1 MFFLMKITESIHA
14 IRHSFRLALG
24 NDRYVD
30 RFVYSYLIVGKKIC
44 LVDAGVCATAP
55 LIFDY
60 VRGLGRKPEEISM
73 ILLTHAHPDHIGG
86 CAPIKKRTRAQVAV
100 HRAEKHWVEDVERQ
114 YRERPIPNLFDLVGQ
129 SVPVDRELIDGETIP
144 LEEGKTIR
152 IIETPGHS
160 PGSVSFLFKEEGALF
175 SGDSVPSAGTIPIY
189 VDPEASL
196 ASIQRLK
203 KLSNVQ
209 YLMSSWHE
217 PIVGSRIAEVM
228 DEGYGYIMKI
238 DAIVEDIH
246 RKEPLLPLQELSSL
260 ALERL
265 RIKVPKVLF
274 MVEATFKGHLDRQ
287 KDEKGPSLGAH

>member
-1 MFFLMKITESIHA
+1 MKITESIHA

-24 NDRYVD
+24 DHRYVD
-30 RFVYSYLIVGKKIC
+30 RFVYSYLIVGKTIC

-55 LIFDY
+55 LILDH

-86 CAPIKKRTRAQVAV
+86 CATIIKSAPALVAV
-100 HRAEKHWVEDVERQ
+100 HKAERHWVEDIQRQ
-114 YRERPIPNLFDLVGQ
+114 HRERPIPNLFDLVGE
-129 SVPVDRELIDGETIP
+129 SVLIDQELIDGETVL
-144 LEEGKTIR
+144 LEKGKTIR

-160 PGSVSFLFKEEGALF
+160 PGSVSFFFEEEGALF

-203 KLSNVQ
+203 KLSNIQ

-228 DEGYGYIMKI
+228 DEGYKYIRKI
-238 DAIVEDIH
+238 DAIVADLH
-246 RKEPLLPLQELSSL
+246 REKPLLSSEALSSL

-265 RIKVPKVLF
+265 GLKVPKVLF
-274 MVEATFKGHLDRQ
+274 MIEATFKGHLDRL
-287 KDEKGPSLGAH
+287 KSAEGPSLQSH

>member
-14 IRHSFRLALG
+14 LRHSFRLALG
-24 NDRYVD
+24 NNHYVD
-30 RFVYSYLIVGKKIC
+30 RFVYSYLIVGKTIC
-44 LVDAGVCATAP
+44 LVDTGVCATAP
-55 LIFDY
+55 LILDY
-60 VRGLGRKPEEISM
+60 VRSLGRTPEEISM

-86 CAPIKKRTRAQVAV
+86 CAPIKKSAPALVAV
-100 HRAEKHWVEDVERQ
+100 HRAERHWVEDVERQ
-114 YRERPIPNLFDLVGQ
+114 YRERPIPNLFDLVGE
-129 SVPVDRELIDGETIP
+129 SVPVDRELIDGETISW
-144 LEEGKTIR
+144 EEGKTIR

-160 PGSVSFLFKEEGALF
+160 PGSVSFLFEEEGALF

-189 VDPEASL
+189 VDPAASL

-246 RKEPLLPLQELSSL
+246 RKEPFLPLQALSLL

-265 RIKVPKVLF
+265 GIKVPKVLF
-274 MVEATFKGHLDRQ
+274 MVEATFKGHLDRLTGV
-287 KDEKGPSLGAH
+287 KDLSLQSH